1 MKRKPKYKKRLILF
15 VDFLGFKETVKE
27 TEADRDKLDDLIIA
41 LNRLGDTGKDIY
53 LKSQKVTQFSDSL
66 VASYRIDEP
75 SAVFHLLNHIA
86 FMVIDL
92 AYQGYL
98 VRGAVTL
105 GDLYHTKKHVVG
117 PAMVRAYEL
126 ESKIAKVP
134 RVIIDSAVLDVASKY
149 RDDMHSPDDE
159 EEYVRAFMTKDND
172 DHYYFDYISFQ
183 SVVVITGA
191 ESDSYPNYLCQM
203 GALIERG
210 LGHNEIGVRQKY
222 LWLHAQYVKAI
233 ELVENLPV
241 QHPYR
246 QEQFEAYQ
254 AMVGLPKFDELA
266 KRAAKSKQDHVSV
279 LINRIKGILRRRF
292 GIKNSS

>member
-1 MKRKPKYKKRLILF
+1 MKRKPKFNNRLILF
-15 VDFLGFKETVKE
+15 VDFLGFKEIVQETVSDQK
-27 TEADRDKLDDLIIA
+27 KLEDLIIA

-105 GDLYHTKKHVVG
+105 GKLYHTKKHVVG

-126 ESKIAKVP
+126 ESEVAKVP
-134 RVIIDSAVLDVASKY
+134 RVIIDSEVINLARQY
-149 RDDMHSPDDE
+149 RDDMHTPEDE
-159 EEYVRAFMTKDND
+159 EEYVRSFMTED
-172 DHYYFDYISFQ
+172 DDGFYYFDYISFQ

-191 ESDSYPNYLCQM
+191 EGDSYPDYLYRIGQ
-203 GALIERG
+203 LIERG
-210 LGHNEIGVRQKY
+210 LRHKNFGVRTKY
-222 LWLHAQYVKAI
+222 LWLHGQYVKAI
-233 ELVENLPV
+233 ELVESLPAG
-241 QHPYR
+241 HSYR
-246 QEQFEAYQ
+246 HEQFEAYQ
-254 AMVGLPKFDELA
+254 AMVSLPKFEKLA
-266 KRAAKSKQDHVSV
+266 RQAAKV
-279 LINRIKGILRRRF
+279 
-292 GIKNSS
+292 